1 MIAADKLQ
9 ESKSEL
15 DFAELALKA
24 FESES
29 LLSIEESVINLKKDK
44 NELNDQLKKNR
55 INLENCFI
63 HAPISGIVQKI
74 GSFNIGDYLSEGVQ
88 ILKIVPGEEPE
99 LKAELMIQNKDISNI
114 TTGANIKYDFAS
126 FPHREY
132 GFLTGNVTKMP
143 GDISLT
149 TEGTNGVYVV
159 EGNLD
164 KRILVNKNGQI
175 TKIRIGMFF
184 EGKIIVRKQRILDFL
199 LEKLDFLS

>member
-99 LKAELMIQNKDISNI
+99 LKAELMI
-114 TTGANIKYDFAS
+114 
-126 FPHREY
+126 
-132 GFLTGNVTKMP
+132 
-143 GDISLT
+143 
-149 TEGTNGVYVV
+149 
-159 EGNLD
+159 
-164 KRILVNKNGQI
+164 
-175 TKIRIGMFF
+175 
-184 EGKIIVRKQRILDFL
+184 
-199 LEKLDFLS
+199 